1 MKERLGCDGDGRT
14 IEARMEEEKE
24 KDENLRGKELEGQK
38 SGVVVV
44 VASC

>member
-1 MKERLGCDGDGRT
+1 MRMGET

-24 KDENLRGKELEGQK
+24 EDEKVRGKKLEGQ
-38 SGVVVV
+38 SGVVV